1 MRMPAR
7 GRCGL
12 RMLMEL
18 ASHFGRGP
26 LQVEGIAQSQGI
38 LRKYIHVL
46 MAGLLHAPAGRTA
59 GVRWPRPSTA
69 PCRTTPCPISS
80 EGS

>member
-1 MRMPAR
+1 
-7 GRCGL
+7 
-12 RMLMEL
+12 MEL

-46 MAGLLHAPAGRTA
+46 MAGLLHAPAGRR
-59 GVRWPRPSTA
+59 V
-69 PCRTTPCPISS
+69 
-80 EGS
+80 